1 MEILLRKFS
10 KMFFKLTKSKN
21 GCDGCAYH
29 RSGNCNLFVITEDWI
44 SVKAKDGCADYLH
57 KDELLRR

>member
-1 MEILLRKFS
+1 MEMLLKKFS
-10 KMFFKLTKSKN
+10 KMFLKHTKTKS

-29 RSGNCNLFVITEDWI
+29 RNSNCNLYVITEDWV
-44 SVKAKDGCADYLH
+44 SVKAKDGCDDYLH